1 VTAREQEEYKALRE
15 TIRERGTARV
25 WVFAVGVLGW
35 AGIVI
40 AVLALA
46 LPPVAV
52 LVPLVWL
59 AAAFEAVLALHVGV
73 ERIGRYLLVFHA
85 DAWENA
91 AGTFGQVKGAPAVD
105 PLFARFF
112 ILAAVVNLIPLLA
125 TAPIVQELLLVVG
138 GHAAFAVRIAVGRMA
153 TARQRRVDTVRFEEL
168 RSTFGAEGTEETGT
182 ERTERTAKP

>member
-46 LPPVAV
+46 LPPVTV
-52 LVPLVWL
+52 ILPLVWL

-73 ERIGRYLLVFHA
+73 ERVGRYLLVFHA
-85 DAWENA
+85 DAWEKA
-91 AGTFGQVKGAPAVD
+91 AGTFGPVKGAAVVD

-112 ILAAVVNLIPLLA
+112 VLAAVANLIPLLA
-125 TAPIVQELLLVVG
+125 TTPIVQELVLVVG
-138 GHAAFAVRIAVGRMA
+138 VHVVFGARIAIARMA
-153 TARQRRVDTVRFEEL
+153 AARQRRVDTGRFEQL
-168 RSTFGAEGTEETGT
+168 RRLGTEGTEGTGT
-182 ERTERTAKP
+182 EGTEKTAKP